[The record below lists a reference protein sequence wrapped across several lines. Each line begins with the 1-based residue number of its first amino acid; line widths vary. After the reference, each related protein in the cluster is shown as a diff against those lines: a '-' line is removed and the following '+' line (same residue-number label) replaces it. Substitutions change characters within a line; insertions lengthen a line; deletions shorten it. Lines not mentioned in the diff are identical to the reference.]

1 MAAQARREKIREIL
15 KNADAPVSATSL
27 AKELGVSRQIVVGD
41 VALLRAGG
49 CEIQSTPRGY
59 VSGGAMA
66 QGCREIIACRH
77 AGEEQLR
84 QELYCVV
91 DNGAA
96 LVDVTV
102 ENPLYGEITGQLHIA
117 SRYDADQFIQKAHE
131 FPDGLV
137 SRTTGG
143 VHLHT
148 IAAPDRE
155 CLQRVQRGLAELG
168 ILYER

>member
-1 MAAQARREKIREIL
+1 MAAQERREKIRALL
-15 KNADAPVSATSL
+15 KNAPGPLSATRL
-27 AKELGVSRQIVVGD
+27 AKEVGVSRQIVVGD

-59 VSGGAMA
+59 ILGAGTA

-77 AGEEQLR
+77 TGEEQLR
-84 QELYCVV
+84 KELYCVV

-117 SRYDADQFIQKAHE
+117 SRYDADQFIKKAHE

-148 IAAPDRE
+148 VSAPNRE
-155 CLQRVQRGLAELG
+155 CLQRVRQGLAELG
-168 ILYER
+168 ILYEK